1 MKIVD
6 QTPFY
11 KENGEISFMDRVK
24 AIMDF
29 GPGWFKQIEAQKL
42 VIAVL
47 KKALDKNYTLLVNIT
62 PPGLDARIPLI
73 LVGPTG
79 VYVIYVTPKIGMYRA
94 RGDQWGTVSGS
105 SLRLEN
111 PNLLTLTEK
120 MARAIQLYLQRQG
133 YTDLNN
139 VEAIL
144 ICSDPA
150 TNVDSMRP
158 IIRVIMRDTLERFA
172 VSISQARIV
181 LNPES
186 AFDVVNRLLNPP
198 PPPPSKP
205 IENET
210 SAPAAGEAAAA
221 EAGDTYVPAFAL
233 PGSAAAPTTNDLP
246 VPPVP
251 SAAPEISDSD
261 SPSARP
267 RFGLTRKQIML
278 LAGMAIIWIIIVLVL
293 AFLVAIN
300 MNPPLFVLK

>member
-11 KENGEISFMDRVK
+11 KENGEISLLDRAK
-24 AIMDF
+24 AILDF

-47 KKALDKNYTLLVNIT
+47 KKALDKSFTLLVNIT

-79 VYVIYVTPKIGMYRA
+79 VYVISVTPRIGMYRA
-94 RGDQWGTVSGS
+94 RGDQWGTVSGN
-105 SLRLEN
+105 SLRPDN

-120 MARAIQLYLQRQG
+120 MARAIQVFLQRQG
-133 YTDLNN
+133 YAELTN
-139 VEAIL
+139 VEAVL

-172 VSISQARIV
+172 VSIAQARIV
-181 LNPES
+181 LTPES
-186 AFDVVNRLLNPP
+186 AFDIVNRLLNPP
-198 PPPPSKP
+198 PPPPSKST
-205 IENET
+205 ET
-210 SAPAAGEAAAA
+210 AEPPSTDVSSEPPA
-221 EAGDTYVPAFAL
+221 DTYVPAFAL
-233 PGSAAAPTTNDLP
+233 PGSAALPPSADMP

-251 SAAPEISDSD
+251 SAVTEVLP
-261 SPSARP
+261 PVTPRP
-267 RFGLTRKQIML
+267 HSRFGLTRRQIML
-278 LAGMAIIWIIIVLVL
+278 LAGMAVIWIIIVIIL
-293 AFLVAIN
+293 AFLIALN
-300 MNPPLFVLK
+300 MNPPLFVLR